1 MKPTQFT
8 IGRDGA
14 HADVVPAG
22 NHLDTVSRCHLK
34 VTADWSKETFRIQDN
49 RTPNG
54 TFAKENGK
62 WVAVDK
68 AVVGLHTP
76 LRLGKLETSFDNLMD
91 KINRIGE
98 RRPAEQKPAPT
109 RPKPATP
116 RIVRRDPTTGQIIE

>member
-8 IGRDGA
+8 VGRDGA

-49 RTPNG
+49 QTPNG

-62 WVAVDK
+62 WVAVSK
-68 AVVGLHTP
+68 AVVSMQTP
-76 LRLGKLETSFDNLMD
+76 LRLGKLETSFADLMD
-91 KINRIGE
+91 KISRVGG
-98 RRPAEQKPAPT
+98 RHHAEPKPAPA
-109 RPKPATP
+109 RPEPSTP